1 MLASSRFSRIATW
14 MGMGP
19 LMRAVLNAWGGYVL
33 NEEGGFVLGSS
44 DDAE

>member
-1 MLASSRFSRIATW
+1 MQARPRIFRIATW
-14 MGMGP
+14 LGMSD

-33 NEEGGFVLGSS
+33 NDEGGYVLGSG